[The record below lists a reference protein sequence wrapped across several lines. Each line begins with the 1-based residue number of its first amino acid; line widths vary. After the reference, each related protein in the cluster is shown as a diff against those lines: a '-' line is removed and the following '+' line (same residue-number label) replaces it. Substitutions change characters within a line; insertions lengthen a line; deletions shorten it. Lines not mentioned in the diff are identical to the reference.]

1 MRQSADTPLRQ
12 ARVFQR
18 PQLVFL
24 SVSIR
29 PALRDPWLFRI
40 FCFLK
45 MQPDI
50 QAAKAALRKQIRGAL
65 EKISPAA
72 RTTLSVQIRDRL
84 KEQAVWKNA
93 GSVLFFA
100 PRPDELDLWPLLEE
114 ALAAGKIAALPCYH
128 PADKNYVACQ
138 VQNVRSDIVT
148 GQFGIREP
156 AARCPEIPL
165 SRLDL
170 ILVPGVAFDWHGH
183 RLGRGKGFYDRL
195 LANVRGVKCGI
206 TFDEQMVNDVP
217 VGPSDVRMN
226 FIMTPTRG
234 AEIAG

>member
-1 MRQSADTPLRQ
+1 
-12 ARVFQR
+12 
-18 PQLVFL
+18 
-24 SVSIR
+24 
-29 PALRDPWLFRI
+29 
-40 FCFLK
+40 

-72 RTTLSVQIRDRL
+72 RTALSAQIRDRL
-84 KEQAVWKNA
+84 KEQAIWKNA

-100 PRPDELDLWPLLEE
+100 PLPDELDVWPLLDD
-114 ALAAGKIAALPCYH
+114 ALAAGKIAALPRFN
-128 PADKNYVACQ
+128 PAGKSYVACR
-138 VQNVRSDIVT
+138 VQNVRSEIVT
-148 GQFGIREP
+148 GEFGIREP

-183 RLGRGKGFYDRL
+183 RLGRGRGFYDRL
-195 LANVRGVKCGI
+195 LADVRGVKCGI

-226 FIMTPTRG
+226 FILTPARG
-234 AEIAG
+234 AKIAG

>member
-1 MRQSADTPLRQ
+1 
-12 ARVFQR
+12 
-18 PQLVFL
+18 
-24 SVSIR
+24 
-29 PALRDPWLFRI
+29 
-40 FCFLK
+40 

-50 QAAKAALRKQIRGAL
+50 QTAKAVLRKQIRDAL

-72 RTTLSVQIRDRL
+72 RTTLSAQIRDRL

-100 PRPDELDLWPLLEE
+100 PRPDELDLWPLLED
-114 ALAAGKIAALPCYH
+114 ALAAGKIAALPRYH
-128 PADKNYVACQ
+128 PTGKNYVIAR
-138 VQNVRSDIVT
+138 VQNLRSEIAP
-148 GQFGIREP
+148 GAFGIREP

-195 LANVRGVKCGI
+195 LAGTRGVKCGI
-206 TFDEQMVNDVP
+206 AFDEQMVNEVP
-217 VGPSDVRMN
+217 AGPSDVRMN
-226 FIMTPTRG
+226 FILTPTHG

>member
-1 MRQSADTPLRQ
+1 
-12 ARVFQR
+12 
-18 PQLVFL
+18 
-24 SVSIR
+24 
-29 PALRDPWLFRI
+29 
-40 FCFLK
+40 

-84 KEQAVWKNA
+84 KEQDVWKNA

-100 PRPDELDLWPLLEE
+100 SRPDELDLWPLLEE

-128 PADKNYVACQ
+128 PADKNYVACR

-165 SRLDL
+165 SRLNL

-183 RLGRGKGFYDRL
+183 RLGRGRGFYDRL
-195 LANVRGVKCGI
+195 LAGTRGVKCGI

-217 VGPSDVRMN
+217 AGPSDVRMN
-226 FIMTPTRG
+226 FMMTPTRG